1 MMEHVHSFPIRRHGL
16 SRGMH
21 RLILLRHGKTEN
33 RAASGED
40 FDRALTERGR
50 ADVSLVV
57 SALAEAGFVPDRA
70 LVSAAVRT
78 RQTWDV
84 AAPMFPKVA
93 LEVRKEL
100 YDADA
105 RTLLSAGHTPLGK
118 TVIVV
123 AHNPGMQ
130 VLAVTLAQRAQ
141 APSHEAR
148 LRAGLSTGAAAV
160 FDFHADTVEAQG
172 LFYPA
177 DFGGG
182 PD

>member
-1 MMEHVHSFPIRRHGL
+1 
-16 SRGMH
+16 MH

-40 FDRALTERGR
+40 FDRALTDRGR

-84 AAPMFPKVA
+84 AAPIFPKVA

-105 RTLLSAGHTPLGK
+105 RALLSAGHTPLGK